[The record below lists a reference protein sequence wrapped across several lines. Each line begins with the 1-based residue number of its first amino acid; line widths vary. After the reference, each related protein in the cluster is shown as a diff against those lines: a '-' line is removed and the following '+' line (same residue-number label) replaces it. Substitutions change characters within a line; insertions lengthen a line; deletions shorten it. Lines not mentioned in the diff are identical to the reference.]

1 MDPQLE
7 LLLDVATRPYLAA
20 GRHALYS
27 ARWKLRLD
35 PVFFALLRHGLFP
48 GCGRLLDLG
57 CGQGI
62 LLSLLQA
69 AKGRYQAG
77 AWPPSWPPPPL
88 NLDLNGIDLR
98 EDRVRVARRALGD
111 SVPVEACDLRDL
123 DFQPCSVIVMLDVLL
138 YLGAEE
144 QRRVLQKAAE
154 ALGSGGLLLL
164 READAGAG
172 LAFHATRLA
181 ERLLEALR
189 GRLRNRLHY
198 RSAAQWAGV
207 LESLGFS
214 VDVEPMSEGT
224 PFANVLFVARKISKA
239 G

>member
-1 MDPQLE
+1 MDRQVR
-7 LLLDVATRPYLAA
+7 LLFDAATRPYQGA
-20 GRHALYS
+20 GRNALHF
-27 ARWKLRLD
+27 ARGKLRYD
-35 PVFFALLRHGLFP
+35 PVYFFLLRRGLLP
-48 GCGRLLDLG
+48 DRGSLLDLG

-62 LLSLLQA
+62 LLSLLHA
-69 AKGRYQAG
+69 TKGLYRAG
-77 AWPPSWPPPPL
+77 TWPLSWPPPPL

-98 EDRVRVARRALGD
+98 EDRVRAARRALGD
-111 SVPVEACDLRDL
+111 SVPVEARDLRDL
-123 DFQPCSVIVMLDVLL
+123 DFRPCSVIVMLDVLL

-144 QRRVLQKAAE
+144 QRRVLQKAAK

-198 RSAAQWAGV
+198 RSAVQWAGV

-214 VDVEPMSEGT
+214 VNAEPMSRGT
-224 PFANVLFVARKISKA
+224 PFANVLFVARKHT
-239 G
+239 

>member
-1 MDPQLE
+1 MDPQVR
-7 LLLDVATRPYLAA
+7 LLFDAATRPYQGA
-20 GRHALYS
+20 GRNALHF
-27 ARWKLRLD
+27 ARGKLRYD
-35 PVFFALLRHGLFP
+35 PVYFFLLRRGLLP
-48 GCGRLLDLG
+48 DRGSLLDLG

-88 NLDLNGIDLR
+88 NLDLKGID
-98 EDRVRVARRALGD
+98 VHAAHVQAACRALGD
-111 SVPVEACDLRDL
+111 SVPVEARDLRNL

-198 RSAAQWAGV
+198 RSAVQWAGV

-214 VDVEPMSEGT
+214 VGVEPMSEGT
-224 PFANVLFVARKISKA
+224 PFANVLFTARKST
-239 G
+239 